1 MLSSDIT
8 TAMWDTFNEL
18 TGANN
23 RGAITTAK
31 PARAVASE
39 REAFELEDVEGKAA
53 DKKGDEDEEEEEK
66 EEEEDTDRMQQ
77 PVKRQKSVQHQQKT
91 PQAQDGPEDTAAPA
105 AEENGQGRVL
115 VRRKSLQTLK
125 AKATIE
131 AATTDAASTQYAGYS
146 VSKTI
151 AKDVRF
157 TFYWLHKTTKT
168 KPLMVSVGYDRR
180 KSGHFT
186 YKKAPGLPDS
196 VPDLHCTS
204 RPQVLAWILTHFSV
218 ANIQIY
224 PRARKDLVPPPD
236 ISSEEAHVFAG
247 LPPPPAETP
256 RPQRM
261 VRSRKAGKAA
271 VPRKFSQQKR
281 RKSQETEVTELS
293 SQDDDYCDDDD
304 DDDDSEGNEVYN
316 ELEEEGAQDA
326 ATTEALGLLLS
337 PLSIPSP
344 RLANLVDVPSP
355 GDLLPIRPLYLPLD
369 LPARLPA
376 RPPARLPARPPALA
390 PPGPP
395 GDDAGLATTMIPTDD
410 ESRPRSFRASPI
422 PSLRPSEE
430 PDMEIIEFMLV
441 NCGACGLSTHQ
452 TPDCPLQATGTAPAV
467 ATQVGNIDTTFAI
480 TNELLHNIGCWSE
493 VNSPE
498 KPELFTPLA
507 GSSPSLADAES
518 EDSSPIPT
526 AIPASWTAVLADP
539 ATSVTVVE
547 SVLHKLEHVRPSLD
561 ELAQSGIVSTV
572 ASLSARSP
580 VKRVAEASR
589 MLCHKWRTQAE
600 QAMLELV

>member
-1 MLSSDIT
+1 MGWPLTEVVDVDAKVSAELVASGVRACLCNRCGQAYRKRMLSSDIT

-23 RGAITTAK
+23 RGAAAITTTKSAS
-31 PARAVASE
+31 AVASE

-53 DKKGDEDEEEEEK
+53 DNKGDEDED
-66 EEEEDTDRMQQ
+66 EDADADRMQQ
-77 PVKRQKSVQHQQKT
+77 PVKRQKSVQHHQKT
-91 PQAQDGPEDTAAPA
+91 PQAQDGPEDIAAPA

-125 AKATIE
+125 AKATIG

-146 VSKTI
+146 VSKTVT
-151 AKDVRF
+151 KDVRF

-236 ISSEEAHVFAG
+236 ISSEEAHAFAG
-247 LPPPPAETP
+247 LPPPPAKTP

-271 VPRKFSQQKR
+271 VPRKFSQQRR

-293 SQDDDYCDDDD
+293 SQDEDYDDDD
-304 DDDDSEGNEVYN
+304 GDGNDSEDNEVYN
-316 ELEEEGAQDA
+316 ELDELEEEDAQDA
-326 ATTEALGLLLS
+326 STTEASGLLFS

-344 RLANLVDVPSP
+344 CLANLVDVPSP
-355 GDLLPIRPLYLPLD
+355 SDLLPIRPLD
-369 LPARLPA
+369 LSLALPA
-376 RPPARLPARPPALA
+376 RPAWRRCRP
-390 PPGPP
+390 
-395 GDDAGLATTMIPTDD
+395 DDDD
-410 ESRPRSFRASPI
+410 
-422 PSLRPSEE
+422 
-430 PDMEIIEFMLV
+430 
-441 NCGACGLSTHQ
+441 
-452 TPDCPLQATGTAPAV
+452 
-467 ATQVGNIDTTFAI
+467 
-480 TNELLHNIGCWSE
+480 
-493 VNSPE
+493 
-498 KPELFTPLA
+498 
-507 GSSPSLADAES
+507 
-518 EDSSPIPT
+518 
-526 AIPASWTAVLADP
+526 DP
-539 ATSVTVVE
+539 
-547 SVLHKLEHVRPSLD
+547 HGR
-561 ELAQSGIVSTV
+561 
-572 ASLSARSP
+572 
-580 VKRVAEASR
+580 
-589 MLCHKWRTQAE
+589 
-600 QAMLELV
+600 